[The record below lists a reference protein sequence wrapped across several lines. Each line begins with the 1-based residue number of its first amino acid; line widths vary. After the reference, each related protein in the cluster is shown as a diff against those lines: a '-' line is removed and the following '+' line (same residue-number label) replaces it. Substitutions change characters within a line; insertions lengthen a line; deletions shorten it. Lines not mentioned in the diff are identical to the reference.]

1 MTVKVK
7 IGSEVLAGDVTSL
20 PISVWADQIRSQ
32 EVMIF
37 FLNGKEYRFFVS
49 KGGKLAVT
57 KPQ

>member
-7 IGSEVLAGDVTSL
+7 VGQQVLAGDVTSL
-20 PISVWADQIRSQ
+20 PISVWADGIRSQ
-32 EVMIF
+32 EVMLF

-49 KGGKLAVT
+49 KGEKLAVT